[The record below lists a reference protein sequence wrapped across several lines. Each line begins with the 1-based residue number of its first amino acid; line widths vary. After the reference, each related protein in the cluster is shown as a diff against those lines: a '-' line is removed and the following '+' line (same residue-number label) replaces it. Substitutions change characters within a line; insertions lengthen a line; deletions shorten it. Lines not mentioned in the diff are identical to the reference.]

1 MTRTARAL
9 AALLILTAVRVPV
22 ALAVS
27 ALTPDLSEAPLLF
40 YALTILQELAFFAL
54 PAWLL
59 GWGRSGRISYE
70 GKFLSWLAPA
80 LLLALLAR
88 RALTPLNAWWAE
100 MTGAQA
106 TPLPR
111 AQSAAEALLQALA
124 LAVIPA
130 AAEELFFRGALLS
143 ALRDKCDGRTA
154 GLVCMLAFA
163 LMHGSL
169 AGLPGHLGV
178 SLLLTLL
185 MLHTDSLLIPI
196 LAHMLY
202 NLLALMPGVG
212 LPGAVCGRLL
222 AVALAGLAIWLP
234 QRALRPAEQER
245 TRLTRMELALLLLS
259 LAGMA
264 AAYAL

>member
-54 PAWLL
+54 PAWML
-59 GWGRSGRISYE
+59 GWGRSGRISE

-143 ALRDKCDGRTA
+143 ALREKCSGRIA
-154 GLVCMLAFA
+154 GALCVLAFA

-234 QRALRPAEQER
+234 PRKMLPTGREH
-245 TRLTRMELALLLLS
+245 TGLTRSELALLLCS

-264 AAYAL
+264 AVYLL